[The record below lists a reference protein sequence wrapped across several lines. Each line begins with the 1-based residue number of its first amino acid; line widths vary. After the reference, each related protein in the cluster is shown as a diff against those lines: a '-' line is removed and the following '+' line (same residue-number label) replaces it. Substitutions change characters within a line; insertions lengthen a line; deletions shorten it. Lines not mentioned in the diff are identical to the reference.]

1 VVVWVVQETDCKP
14 AHLVAMVVQAVALV
28 SAH

>member
-1 VVVWVVQETDCKP
+1 
-14 AHLVAMVVQAVALV
+14 VALV